1 MEAREQPRLP
11 SEGGRQP
18 EEAAAVEEEPFFARG
33 AEVAGSGISI
43 KEAGRRREL
52 RVAEDRPVREREMHG
67 YMAAATVGATAF
79 ETRGR
84 ALGRGRPR

>member
-67 YMAAATVGATAF
+67 HQ
-79 ETRGR
+79 GR
-84 ALGRGRPR
+84 CHGGCYLFRD

>member
-1 MEAREQPRLP
+1 VEAREQPRLP

-67 YMAAATVGATAF
+67 HHAAAKPGQMAAGVRTHST
-79 ETRGR
+79 EC
-84 ALGRGRPR
+84 

>member
-18 EEAAAVEEEPFFARG
+18 EEAAAAVEEERFFARG

-43 KEAGRRREL
+43 KEAG
-52 RVAEDRPVREREMHG
+52 
-67 YMAAATVGATAF
+67 ATT
-79 ETRGR
+79 
-84 ALGRGRPR
+84 